1 MPFIVETIV
10 TTENAAGEVHIAPLG
25 LIADGSHW
33 IIAPFKPSRT
43 LDNLL
48 STGRAIANH
57 TDDVRVFA
65 GCVTGRRS
73 WPLRR
78 ATNGAGAVLA
88 SAIAHW
94 ELQVDRFEDDA
105 KRPRFYC
112 NLEAAISHAA
122 WGGFNRAQA
131 AVIEAAVLVTRLG
144 MLPAD
149 KIEGEIAYLKIAID
163 KTAGPR
169 ELEAWGWLM
178 EKVEAWR
185 QGDPSASRKA

>member
-10 TTENAAGEVHIAPLG
+10 TTANAAGEVHIAPLG
-25 LIADGSHW
+25 LIADGRHW

-43 LDNLL
+43 LDNLA

-73 WPLRR
+73 WPLRP
-78 ATNGAGAVLA
+78 GKDGEVPVLA

-94 ELQVDRFEDDA
+94 ALRVERFEDDA

-112 NLEAAISHAA
+112 NLEAATPHAA
-122 WGGFNRAQA
+122 WGGYNRAQA

-149 KIEGEIAYLKIAID
+149 KIDSEIAYLEIAID

-178 EKVEAWR
+178 EKVMAWR
-185 QGDPSASRKA
+185 RGDPSVTRKV